1 MTDDEFFGATEQ
13 LATIHRWARARY
25 AAPWAVLFGVLL
37 RVAASTGPHVQ
48 LPGIVGGRAS
58 LNLLCAFVA
67 PSGGGKG
74 ISDKVSREAWP
85 AQIPELPIG
94 TGEGLAETYVDRRGK
109 ETADDDPIVNAIF
122 NCPEI
127 DVLTGIDA
135 RQGSTVLGTLKAFAM
150 GELLGA
156 TNASKA
162 TTRIVQAH
170 SYRGCL
176 SVAAQPGHTGVI
188 LADSTGGTPQRFLWV
203 LTIDPDMPDE
213 QMLDPDPLDHR
224 LPALLRPREEPG
236 RPVEILY
243 GPPEIRQT
251 IVAAHLDRQRGKGD
265 ALDGHW
271 MLTRCKVAA
280 TIAIL
285 HHRTVVSAQDWALSE
300 SVMRVSDRT
309 RGWVVDQAKQAARA
323 KMRERA
329 LFRAYGEETI
339 DARHSKTARSR
350 ILRLLSTGPMSR
362 SELRRAMGKQ
372 HYREAFDA
380 VLPHLEKICQVITIP
395 GEKALHYKL
404 NPEFTGEPEFTPEN
418 PSSDGVNHEFTGE
431 PDNNVTDMHNRR
443 SHDSEPP
450 STTCAAWFANHI
462 ATLKSDGSDTTPAFA
477 VYKAGSAQGYAM
489 NTLRTTASMSGLVHI
504 ARREG
509 QAVIWCLH
517 PDTCDH
523 PPARQASHWLRKWL
537 IANSGPDG
545 VSPSEAIA
553 AGGLEPERYTRSA
566 IVRAM
571 QSMPDVESTGVGPA
585 SHWRITNTTE
595 EPA

>member
-1 MTDDEFFGATEQ
+1 MTAENTPMTDDEFFGATEQ

-48 LPGIVGGRAS
+48 LPGIIGGRAS

-150 GELLGA
+150 GEQIGA
-156 TNASKA
+156 TNASKS

-176 SVAAQPGHTGVI
+176 SVSAQPGHTGVI

-203 LTIDPDMPDE
+203 LTIDPDMPDG
-213 QMLDPDPLDHR
+213 QILDPEPLDHR

-236 RPVEILY
+236 RPIEIVY
-243 GPPEIRQT
+243 GLPEIRET

-265 ALDGHW
+265 ALNGHW

-285 HHRTVVSAQDWALSE
+285 HHRTVVSELDWALSE
-300 SVMRVSDRT
+300 AVMAVSDRT
-309 RGWVVDQAKQAARA
+309 RRWVVDQAKQAARA

-339 DARHSKTARSR
+339 DARQADVVRRR
-350 ILRLLSTGPMSR
+350 ILRILSEGPATHGIVHSRIGKREYKELFSSVIASLLDEGEISVEHTQR
-362 SELRRAMGKQ
+362 GKR
-372 HYREAFDA
+372 YS
-380 VLPHLEKICQVITIP
+380 I
-395 GEKALHYKL
+395 
-404 NPEFTGEPEFTPEN
+404 FTGVKVDP
-418 PSSDGVNHEFTGE
+418 GVNV
-431 PDNNVTDMHNRR
+431 DNRR
-443 SHDSEPP
+443 SEWVDPRVNVDPDSNEPQQDNRRSP
-450 STTCAAWFANHI
+450 TNDGTKLSTREWFDNHI
-462 ATLKSDGSDTTPAFA
+462 ETLRSEGHTTAESLA
-477 VYKAGSAQGYAM
+477 VYKEGEAEGHDRKG
-489 NTLRTTASMSGLVHI
+489 LRVAASRNPGVQVI
-504 ARREG
+504 ARRKFSTTWD
-509 QAVIWCLH
+509 I
-517 PDTCDH
+517 
-523 PPARQASHWLRKWL
+523 
-537 IANSGPDG
+537 SGG
-545 VSPSEAIA
+545 RTA
-553 AGGLEPERYTRSA
+553 
-566 IVRAM
+566 
-571 QSMPDVESTGVGPA
+571 
-585 SHWRITNTTE
+585 
-595 EPA
+595 